1 MQLIKSYISNFSQ
14 RSGGY
19 IFIATIAA
27 RILSFISA
35 WLVLQFISKNA
46 LGEVLFSWN
55 IIVFII
61 PFVGFGLHQSYI
73 RYGALL
79 KNSSDKK
86 ILLHYILRNG
96 VLASVLL
103 TMVVFLLGAIL
114 PFKND
119 NSGTYLMYLSLLFV
133 PVYQLEVL
141 KIKNRLEHRNKRV
154 GIIEITYNLILVTM
168 VGGLSYFFEEFGY
181 VFALILTPIITVLL
195 FQDSLKIK
203 LKKQRKLEIINKEFW
218 KYGFFGGLSNMASI
232 LLFTIDL
239 ILVGLLLDSP
249 EKVTIYRYI
258 SIIPFS
264 ILFLPRVFMTTD
276 FVAFTEKINDRK
288 YIKRYIKS
296 YLYLFTSISILF
308 VLFFYIFDT
317 HILEIFDKEFMVYSK
332 SFLVL
337 NIGVCGVLIFRGLF
351 GNLLSAIGKIK
362 VNYYITIVALVGNIV
377 LNYWLIPKLDIL
389 GACLTSAILMW
400 FTGLSSYL
408 CFFYFYFKK
417 NTTA

>member
-1 MQLIKSYISNFSQ
+1 MQLIKSYISHFLK

-19 IFIATIAA
+19 IFIATITA

-46 LGEVLFSWN
+46 LGEILFSWN
-55 IIVFII
+55 IIVFVI

-79 KNSSDKK
+79 KSSSDKK
-86 ILLHYILRNG
+86 ILLNYILKNG
-96 VLASVLL
+96 VIASLLL
-103 TMVVFLLGAIL
+103 TIAVFLLGAIL

-119 NSGTYLMYLSLLFV
+119 NSNTYLMYLSLIFV
-133 PVYQLEVL
+133 PVYLLEVL
-141 KIKNRLEHRNKRV
+141 KIKNRLEHQNKRV

-168 VGGLSYFFEEFGY
+168 VGTLGYFFEEFGY
-181 VFALILTPIITVLL
+181 VFALILSPFITVLL

-203 LKKQRKLEIINKEFW
+203 LKKQRKLEIINKKFW
-218 KYGFFGGLSNMASI
+218 KYGFFGGLSNVASI

-276 FVAFTEKINDRK
+276 FVAFTEKIRNRN

-317 HILEIFDKEFMVYSK
+317 QILTIFAKEFTVYSK

-362 VNYYITIVALVGNIV
+362 VNYYITLVALVGNIV
-377 LNYWLIPKLDIL
+377 LNYWLIPKLGIF

-400 FTGLSSYL
+400 FTGLSSFL

-417 NTTA
+417 NITA